1 MVQSKTVFMLVFL
14 MVILLGSPVVNVMG
28 QSISNGDG
36 DFASPNGC
44 VTDKDCD
51 KSCKCHG
58 GIGNKCDGGICVC
71 GCSIASNN
79 GH

>member
-1 MVQSKTVFMLVFL
+1 MVPSKKVFMLVFL

-28 QSISNGDG
+28 QSTDGG
-36 DFASPNGC
+36 DFAYPNGC
-44 VTDKDCD
+44 VSDKDCD
-51 KSCKCHG
+51 KSCKCPPG
-58 GIGNKCDGGICVC
+58 GIGNKCDGGFCVC